1 MNKDDLTKILSDS
14 IAFTSN
20 IDKDLFNKMGVKRG
34 LRNEDHSGVLAGL
47 TRIGDVVGY
56 ERQEDG
62 SLKPIP
68 GKLYYRGIDVEKLVA
83 GIQSENR
90 LGFEE
95 TIFLLLS
102 GRLPNKNELEATRS
116 MIAETMPL
124 NHKATMNILA
134 LQGKNIMNILARSV
148 LELYC
153 YDENPDDIS
162 RDNLIL
168 QSTNLIAKFPDRK
181 SVV

>member
-1 MNKDDLTKILSDS
+1 MNNEELTQILSDS

-20 IDKDLFNKMGVKRG
+20 IDKNLFTKMGVKRG

-68 GKLYYRGIDVEKLVA
+68 GKLYYRGLDVEELVA
-83 GIQSENR
+83 GIQKENR

-102 GRLPNKNELEATRS
+102 GRLPLKEELEATKS
-116 MIAETMPL
+116 LIAETMPL
-124 NHKATMNILA
+124 NHMATTLISPREPASKPRNISCNA
-134 LQGKNIMNILARSV
+134 GNNSG
-148 LELYC
+148 
-153 YDENPDDIS
+153 
-162 RDNLIL
+162 
-168 QSTNLIAKFPDRK
+168 
-181 SVV
+181 